1 MRKLVLAGGIAALG
15 LGLLAIP
22 ASASFDPHFMVLSK
36 GVSAHRTSSGAEVFR
51 DKLLEPGNR
60 HNLIGSDH
68 GRCTAKGHVLRCRAV
83 AHLNGEIG
91 GFGDIRVRGH
101 ITRHHHRLNVV
112 GGTHDFN
119 GVAGKMKDRGLQ
131 QASVEAPFRSR
142 SLRSCRARQ
151 ETASS
156 GVAARTT

>member
-119 GVAGKMKDRGLQ
+119 GVAGKMKIADFNKRVSKLHFDL
-131 QASVEAPFRSR
+131 VR
-142 SLRSCRARQ
+142 
-151 ETASS
+151 
-156 GVAARTT
+156 